1 MSKKIFWVFIPLLS
15 ACVSVEME
23 DYNTFDCT
31 KLKAKYKKALLDQ
44 MDSFNERMKSDEAG
58 VFSMIFGTTDKSS
71 VSYEE
76 ERIEGDLNYLRSLL
90 RKKNCAQNGC
100 ELNKGEN
107 Q

>member
-1 MSKKIFWVFIPLLS
+1 MNKRIFWAFIPLLS
-15 ACVSVEME
+15 ACASVEVE
-23 DYNTFDCT
+23 DYNTFDCA

-58 VFSMIFGTTDKSS
+58 LFSMIFGTTEKSS

-76 ERIEGDLNYLRSLL
+76 ERLEGDLNYLRSLL
-90 RKKNCAQNGC
+90 RKKDCARNGC